1 MDSLYHAYQSYERQ
15 VVKGIFCTRKPK
27 TAASLSSTFECFL
40 ADLGDMLIRVG
51 HRLKRRCE
59 IRQTVGGST
68 ALGKLDR

>member
-15 VVKGIFCTRKPK
+15 VVKGIFCTRRPK
-27 TAASLSSTFECFL
+27 TASGLSSPFECLL
-40 ADLGDMLIRVG
+40 ADLGDLLIRVG

-59 IRQTVGGST
+59 IRPTISGSP